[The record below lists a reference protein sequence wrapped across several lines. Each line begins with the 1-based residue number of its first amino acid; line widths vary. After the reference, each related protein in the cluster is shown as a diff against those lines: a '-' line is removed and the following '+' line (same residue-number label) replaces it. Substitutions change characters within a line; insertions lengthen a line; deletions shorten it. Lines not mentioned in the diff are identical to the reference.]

1 MYWTQPMAMGTQG
14 ATCRLTQF
22 PSEDD
27 AMLRRSMFV
36 LVATLAA
43 TTTYASAQ
51 DWPSQPLKVIVPFA
65 PGSAADV
72 VPRLVFEQVSKQ
84 IGQPIVVENRA
95 GAAGTIGTQQ
105 VARSQPNGYTL
116 LVTTSAHTIT
126 PAIHANLTYDPVRDL
141 IPVTPL
147 GVTPSVLVVPASKKL
162 GAVADLV
169 AAARAAP
176 GKLNY
181 ASAGIGSATHFS
193 AVRFLAS
200 TSTEA
205 VHVPFKGGPE
215 IITELLAGRI
225 DFFFGPVGIL
235 KPHID
240 SGKLKALAVNTSARS
255 PLLPE
260 LPTLAEAGVANAEYP
275 FWIALLA
282 PAGTPQ
288 DIVEKLRRETL
299 VALQSAPVLEK
310 LAALGVQPMPMAP
323 AEFAALI
330 LREIALNRE
339 LAKATGVT
347 AN

>member
-1 MYWTQPMAMGTQG
+1 MYWTPTTVMGTQD
-14 ATCRLTQF
+14 ATCRFTQLQ
-22 PSEDD
+22 SEDD
-27 AMLRRSMFV
+27 AVLKRSMFV

-43 TTTYASAQ
+43 STTNAQ
-51 DWPSQPLKVIVPFA
+51 SQVWPSQPLKVIVPFA
-65 PGSAADV
+65 PGSAVDV

-95 GAAGTIGTQQ
+95 GAGGTIGTQQ
-105 VARSQPNGYTL
+105 VAKSQPNGYTL
-116 LVTTSAHTIT
+116 LVTTSAHTIA
-126 PAIHANLTYDPVRDL
+126 PAIHANLTYDPARDL

-169 AAARAAP
+169 AAARAEP

-181 ASAGIGSATHFS
+181 ASAGTGSATHFS

-225 DFFFGPVGIL
+225 DFFFGPIGIL

-240 SGKLKALAVNTSARS
+240 GGKLKALAVNTTARS

-260 LPTLAEAGVANAEYP
+260 LPTLAQAGVANAEYP

-288 DIVEKLRRETL
+288 EIVEKLRRETHI
-299 VALQSAPVLEK
+299 ALQSAPVVEK
-310 LAALGVQPMPMAP
+310 LASLGIQPMPMTA
-323 AEFAALI
+323 AEFAAQME
-330 LREIALNRE
+330 REVALNRA
-339 LAKATGVT
+339 LAKVASVKVQ
-347 AN
+347 